1 MRSYSRMLTLAK
13 ETVRRMVTLGDEGE
27 DVDRLLL
34 LLAEEEVV
42 VRVDRREDGLCSDSC
57 SVLEVMMPRGGSAVG
72 TNGDDDVNDDDDV
85 RMRMVGAELVMMA
98 LLS

>member
-1 MRSYSRMLTLAK
+1 
-13 ETVRRMVTLGDEGE
+13 MVTLGDEGE
-27 DVDRLLL
+27 DVDRL

-72 TNGDDDVNDDDDV
+72 RTNGNDGNDDDDV

>member
-1 MRSYSRMLTLAK
+1 
-13 ETVRRMVTLGDEGE
+13 MVTLGEEGDEE
-27 DVDRLLL
+27 VDILLLL

-42 VRVDRREDGLCSDSC
+42 VVDRRDDGLCSDSC

-72 TNGDDDVNDDDDV
+72 RTNGNDGNDDDDV

-98 LLS
+98 LLLS

>member
-1 MRSYSRMLTLAK
+1 
-13 ETVRRMVTLGDEGE
+13 MVTLEDEGE

-34 LLAEEEVV
+34 LLLLAEEEVV
-42 VRVDRREDGLCSDSC
+42 VVDRREDGLCSDSC
-57 SVLEVMMPRGGSAVG
+57 NVLEVMMPRGGSAVG